1 MTPRTATPH
10 LAITLDRP
18 AFRPGEAVTGSV
30 QIAETVDARALTVA
44 LEYRD
49 WTSDYHSVGRTVPA
63 ANPLGTG
70 TLQAGMSFPFAV
82 TLPSDPLP
90 NQSGEFGSASWGVH
104 ARADRRGI
112 DYHAWH
118 VFELANR

>member
-1 MTPRTATPH
+1 MTPHPATPH

-18 AFRPGEAVTGSV
+18 AFGPGDAVTGSV
-30 QIAETVDARALTVA
+30 QIAETVEARELTVA

-49 WTSDYHSVGRTVPA
+49 WTADYHAVHRTVSTA
-63 ANPLGTG
+63 SPLATG
-70 TLQAGMSFPFAV
+70 TLQAGMSLPFTV
-82 TLPSDPLP
+82 TLPADALP
-90 NQSGEFGSASWGVH
+90 NQSGTFGSTSWGVH

-118 VFELANR
+118 VFDLTDA